1 MDNSPQAPQWESNR
15 QSQRREPRENAV
27 RDDVSQDALIG
38 LGKSSIRKNYYAD
51 LQRSLTEL
59 QRFRDL
65 LDRSNDGILL
75 ISFPELEI
83 LDCNQAAAYLL
94 EKEDGCAGGCIVL
107 TDVLEPHDIE
117 GLEEFC
123 IRSKDDDSYTWMV
136 RFRRDTDSPVSAEIT
151 LRRVQYGDREFLVG
165 TAHDITD
172 RELLTQRLRN
182 SLREKEVMLREI
194 HHRVGN
200 NYQLIN
206 SLLALELGFSSSG
219 NVTGSDTGTADDS
232 EATSASF
239 GHRLVR
245 NTIDRVQSMAAIHAD
260 LYRAENFDRI
270 AMLPLTQALLHRVIA
285 ARVKSTKDIEVSV
298 TGSPIELD
306 MGRAVPVSLMLNE
319 LTTNSIEHVYR
330 KQQRMTLNVRW
341 ETHEGNVQLKYS
353 DDGPGLPPNLDIRNP
368 GTLGLTLITNLAQQA
383 HANLLYSSQQGAQFI
398 LTFSQRP

>member
-1 MDNSPQAPQWESNR
+1 MDNYPQAPKQES
-15 QSQRREPRENAV
+15 QEDV
-27 RDDVSQDALIG
+27 FRDDVSQDELIG

-94 EKEDGCAGGCIVL
+94 EKEDGCAGGCTVL
-107 TDVLEPHDIE
+107 TDVLEPHDID

-123 IRSKDDDSYTWMV
+123 ARSKPEDSYTWV
-136 RFRRDTDSPVSAEIT
+136 VQFRRNTDTPVTSEIT

-165 TAHDITD
+165 TAHDITE
-172 RELLTQRLRN
+172 RELLTHRLRN
-182 SLREKEVMLREI
+182 SLREKDVMLREI

-206 SLLALELGFSSSG
+206 SLLALELGFSGSGSGSS
-219 NVTGSDTGTADDS
+219 TGTADDS
-232 EATSASF
+232 AAANESL

-245 NTIDRVQSMAAIHAD
+245 NTIDRVQSMATIHAD
-260 LYRAENFDRI
+260 LYRAESFDRI

-298 TGSPIELD
+298 TGSPIELE
-306 MGRAVPVSLMLNE
+306 MGIAVPVSLMLNE
-319 LTTNSIEHVYR
+319 LTTNSIEHVFR
-330 KQQRMTLNVRW
+330 KHQRMTLNVRW
-341 ETHEGNVQLKYS
+341 ETHEGNVQLSYT
-353 DDGPGLPPNLDIRNP
+353 DDGPGLPPSVDIHNP
-368 GTLGLTLITNLAQQA
+368 RTLGLTLITNLAQQA
-383 HANLLYSSQQGAQFI
+383 HADLSYSSKRGAQFI
-398 LTFSQRP
+398 LTFSHKL